1 MKKPMLCGLAVAFML
16 MGCGADGPPEPPTP
30 KATTPPLGLSISG
43 QVQVGVSGGF

>member
-1 MKKPMLCGLAVAFML
+1 MKKPLLSGFAVIFL
-16 MGCGADGPPEPPTP
+16 LKGCGADGPPEPPTA